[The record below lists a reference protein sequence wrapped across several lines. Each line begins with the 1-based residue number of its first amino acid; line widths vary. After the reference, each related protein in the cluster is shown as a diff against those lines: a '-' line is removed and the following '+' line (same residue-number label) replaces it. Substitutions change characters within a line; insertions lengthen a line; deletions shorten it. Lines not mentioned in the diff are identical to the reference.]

1 MSANTNK
8 DTLNYRDVL
17 QRLIYAVIDPL
28 LRLLLRLRVT
38 PNVVTV
44 AGFVGNAV
52 AAWLFVLATPLP
64 SGGAGGG
71 YSLVTWGGVVIL
83 LAGLLD
89 MMDGRLA
96 RLGGLS
102 SRFGA
107 LLDSSLD
114 RYSELLTLSGITVL
128 LLRSGDD
135 WLWAAIV
142 TFAAI
147 IGSMM
152 VSYVRARAEG
162 LGISCKVGLMQR
174 PERVVVTAVGAIA
187 TGLAADLL
195 WLAVG
200 MAVIAL
206 LANLTAIWR
215 IIHCYK
221 EGE

>member
-1 MSANTNK
+1 MKMMNT
-8 DTLNYRDVL
+8 NYRDVL
-17 QRLIYAVIDPL
+17 QRLIYVVIDPL
-28 LRLLLRLRVT
+28 LRLLLRLKVT

-44 AGFVGNAV
+44 VGLLGNVV
-52 AAWLFVLATPLP
+52 AAWLFVLAAQCYADDAERAYILVL
-64 SGGAGGG
+64 GGGCWILGAG
-71 YSLVTWGGVVIL
+71 LF
-83 LAGLLD
+83 D

-114 RYSELLTLSGITVL
+114 RYSELLTLSGIAVL
-128 LLRSGDD
+128 LLRAGDD
-135 WLWAAIV
+135 WLWAGVV

-147 IGSMM
+147 VGSMM

-162 LGISCKVGLMQR
+162 LGISCKVGIMQR
-174 PERVVVTAVGAIA
+174 PERVVVTAVAAIA
-187 TGLAADLL
+187 TGLAKDLL

-206 LANLTAIWR
+206 LANLTAVWR
-215 IIHCYK
+215 IIYCKGVK
-221 EGE
+221 EE